1 MYSEDT
7 HSEAAQGAAPKKR
20 AVRPNLGG
28 KLRPRAKSPRR
39 NFFYIEVTDGERKAI
54 YDYCSEKN
62 MSVSQFLAELLLEE
76 AKKPRP
82 KEKVVLRPALELTY
96 DEHEKLELL
105 AKLHSKE
112 SVDELI
118 RELIQP
124 SLEMQKLHTDSETT
138 ALRFYLSQEEHA
150 VVSEYISEKGVPA
163 RKYAT
168 MIALKAIAKD
178 GKRRKSHH

>member
-1 MYSEDT
+1 MYNENT
-7 HSEAAQGAAPKKR
+7 HSEAAQGAAARKR
-20 AVRPNLGG
+20 AARPNLGG

-39 NFFYIEVTDGERKAI
+39 NFFYIEVTDDERKAI
-54 YDYCSEKN
+54 YDHCSGKN
-62 MSVSQFLAELLLEE
+62 ISVSQFLAELLLEE
-76 AKKPRP
+76 AKKPRQ
-82 KEKVVLRPALELTY
+82 KEKVVLRLVLEVTH

-105 AKLHSKE
+105 AKLYSKE
-112 SVDELI
+112 SVDDLV

-150 VVSEYISEKGVPA
+150 AVSEYISEKGVPA

-178 GKRRKSHH
+178 GKRKKSHH